1 MSQITSGKVLYGR
14 TVQPAQYESKR
25 VDVEIAFVVGEG
37 EDYQGMLAIAANAA
51 YGKCHEMLG
60 IKTPALAAPAA
71 DTRNDARPKE
81 SISGG
86 AVVVETAGPTD
97 AKAKGAGK
105 TRKAPPAAD
114 PAAVDVVGEAP
125 AAAASSAPATATAPA
140 AQAGSDPAA
149 VEDWSA
155 APAEVTDEALMQ
167 AITKKNADIKNPAAI
182 RALIGKY
189 VAPPKQAR
197 EIEQAKRS
205 AFLAEL
211 DALKKAA

>member
-37 EDYQGMLAIAANAA
+37 EDYQAMLANAANAA

-60 IKTPALAAPAA
+60 LKMAALIGQTDCGKTELPAKPGV
-71 DTRNDARPKE
+71 
-81 SISGG
+81 I
-86 AVVVETAGPTD
+86 VETAGPEAASEKT
-97 AKAKGAGK
+97 GGK
-105 TRKAPPAAD
+105 RGRKAPVAVD
-114 PAAVDVVGEAP
+114 PAAVDVVSDPPTKAAP
-125 AAAASSAPATATAPA
+125 SAPAPATAPA

-149 VEDWSA
+149 VDDWSA
-155 APAEVTDEALMQ
+155 APAEVTDEELMKK
-167 AITKKNADIKNPAAI
+167 ITSKNAEIKNPAAI

-197 EIEQAKRS
+197 EIEQAKRQ
-205 AFLAEL
+205 AFLTEL

>member
-51 YGKCHEMLG
+51 YSKCHEMLG
-60 IKTPALAAPAA
+60 IKTALATGTVDLPKAAEKPAV
-71 DTRNDARPKE
+71 
-81 SISGG
+81 II
-86 AVVVETAGPTD
+86 ETAGPD
-97 AKAKGAGK
+97 AAAEKTGAKRG
-105 TRKAPPAAD
+105 RKAPPATD
-114 PAAVDVVGEAP
+114 PAAVDVVSDHP
-125 AAAASSAPATATAPA
+125 TKVPAASSAPAAATATAPA

-155 APAEVTDEALMQ
+155 APSEVTDQDLLN
-167 AITKKNADIKNPAAI
+167 AITKKNAEIKNPAAI

-197 EIEQAKRS
+197 EIEQAKRQ
-205 AFLAEL
+205 AFLTEL
-211 DALKKAA
+211 EALKKAA